1 MPDTNT
7 CTPNNWLSR
16 ASSTERASSA
26 EKVKARV
33 VVPSWDLSAPR
44 ASEGEGGKAGNATTG
59 SNWLDMGRSR
69 PASTLATA
77 TPRSLACSRQSDR
90 HDTQKTRTYST
101 ESIQPKSFYAKQ
113 TRHENIYI
121 CLGACFSV
129 GAGFQDNRRGAN
141 VCLPSHLPINISIVF
156 LCTRV
161 FLQNRFVNVGAGGI
175 GRLVKRQNLATFRRQ

>member
-7 CTPNNWLSR
+7 YTPSNWLSR

-33 VVPSWDLSAPR
+33 VVQSWDLSAPR
-44 ASEGEGGKAGNATTG
+44 ASEGEGGKASNATTG

-69 PASTLATA
+69 PASTLAIA

-90 HDTQKTRTYST
+90 HDTQNTRTYST

-113 TRHENIYI
+113 SRHENICI

-129 GAGFQDNRRGAN
+129 GGFSGQQKGGE
-141 VCLPSHLPINISIVF
+141 CLPSFTSTYQYLNCIFVDS
-156 LCTRV
+156 RV
-161 FLQNRFVNVGAGGI
+161 PTESVR
-175 GRLVKRQNLATFRRQ
+175 

>member
-1 MPDTNT
+1 MPDTT
-7 CTPNNWLSR
+7 TYSPNNWLS
-16 ASSTERASSA
+16 RASSA

-44 ASEGEGGKAGNATTG
+44 ASEGEGGKANNATTG

-90 HDTQKTRTYST
+90 HDTQQHARTVQNQFNQKVLMPSKHDMK
-101 ESIQPKSFYAKQ
+101 IYAYVWV
-113 TRHENIYI
+113 RV
-121 CLGACFSV
+121 FRW
-129 GAGFQDNRRGAN
+129 AGFQDNRREAN

-156 LCTRV
+156 LWTRV
-161 FLQNRFVNVGAGGI
+161 FLQNRFVNVGAGRI
-175 GRLVKRQNLATFRRQ
+175 GGLVKRPNLATSFRRE

>member
-1 MPDTNT
+1 MPDMNT
-7 CTPNNWLSR
+7 YTPNNWLSR

-90 HDTQKTRTYST
+90 HDTQRTVQNEFIQKVSMPSKHDMKTYTYVWVYV
-101 ESIQPKSFYAKQ
+101 F
-113 TRHENIYI
+113 RW
-121 CLGACFSV
+121 
-129 GAGFQDNRRGAN
+129 AGLQDNRREAN

-175 GRLVKRQNLATFRRQ
+175 GGLVKRPNLATSIRRE